1 MATVRV
7 LTTGRMEQKALHTS
21 LQAIFPDHTFLA
33 HERLDGFTG
42 APLPPNYEELARR
55 PRLRLNI
62 DKFVNTIIGLFAP
75 GGRRPRPDYV
85 LAIDDLEL
93 VNADAPER
101 VTATVR
107 DAIERNLRAWPV
119 DGAARERLRADL
131 RERCSFHLM
140 APMTEAYFFADP
152 GAFARATAPAPDHP
166 LRFDSRHCD
175 VEAFSVDDAAYL
187 APAANSDIVW
197 RKDNRRRHP
206 KHYLEYLTDP
216 ALDGRCR
223 YDEVTTGADALA
235 SLAWPQL
242 VSRSDLPPAHL
253 QFARS
258 MLADLHDMLGDG
270 SADAPL
276 AQLEPRHCHPLT
288 WPPGRAPV
296 LRNL

>member
-21 LQAIFPDHTFLA
+21 LQAVFPDHAFVA

-55 PRLRLNI
+55 PRLRFNI
-62 DKFVNTIIGLFAP
+62 DKFINTIVGLFAP

-85 LAIDDLEL
+85 LAIEDLEL

-101 VTATVR
+101 VVSTVR
-107 DAIERNLRAWPV
+107 DAIGRNLSAWPV

-140 APMTEAYFFADP
+140 APMTEAYFFADAS
-152 GAFARATAPAPDHP
+152 AFARATAPGPDHP
-166 LRFDSRHCD
+166 VVFDAGACD
-175 VEAFSVDDAAYL
+175 VEAFSVDDPPYL
-187 APAANSDIVW
+187 APANDTDIAW
-197 RKDNRRRHP
+197 HKDNRRRHP

-216 ALDGRCR
+216 ALDGRSR
-223 YDEVTTGADALA
+223 YDEVTTGAAALA
-235 SLAWPQL
+235 SLAWERL
-242 VSRSDLPPAHL
+242 VSTTDRPPAHL
-253 QFARS
+253 RFARS
-258 MLADLHDMLGDG
+258 MLVDLHDMLGDAPSG
-270 SADAPL
+270 DPL
-276 AQLEPRHCHPLT
+276 AQLDPRHCHPLT
-288 WPPGRAPV
+288 WPPGRSPV